1 MARGTGQLLL
11 RGGATDSIALNS
23 GPTSVATVKF
33 EGLHMESSKE
43 IILNG
48 TLGSL
53 IFKPGGGSYTNV
65 TGNASGTGTPNLT
78 SYSGNLRFFAS
89 PAAAVSI
96 GANSSIYYVFNHSTI
111 SEYDILTVKIRDG
124 NSGTPIIGNLIANVQ
139 HIISPMTY
147 RIYLHNLTSSA
158 VSFNEIQISY
168 AIIRLSSIA

>member
-1 MARGTGQLLL
+1 MLL
-11 RGGATDSIALNS
+11 GGGSATDSVKLQANS
-23 GPTSVATVKF
+23 EAVATVKSTGI
-33 EGLHMESSKE
+33 EMESSKN

-48 TLGSL
+48 ALGSL

-96 GANSSIYYVFNHSTI
+96 GANSSIFYVFNHSTI
-111 SEYDILTVKIRDG
+111 SQYDILTVKIRDA
-124 NSGTPIIGNLIANVQ
+124 NPGTPTIGNLIANVQ
-139 HIISPMTY
+139 HIIAPMEY

-168 AIIRLSSIA
+168 AIIRLSSIT